1 MHKLTIRKY
10 GRFSERVFELS
21 PVTVF
26 FGGNES
32 GKTTIFDALSE
43 QLCRTAAK
51 NTALWRRL
59 SARYGE
65 PSARIAEAD
74 VNIPYDSYE
83 EFLSLFSVR
92 SSDMSIDAGKDA
104 WTAAAGRN
112 LFFQGLDISKMSENL
127 MKTAEPHPLSRD
139 SKNFNALEAE
149 LQEAEAELAVK
160 LEQERRAA
168 GQKRNLDVLDREL
181 GSLDSKASQLRQ
193 LHEQQKEKIEELKK
207 ERRLARAVE
216 YREIVSSYVAKS
228 RFCEENPFVS
238 YDGLKEYDRLVAAR
252 DEAKAKYDAARAV
265 IKMKEQHLKDVEKAL
280 PLQEQARKS
289 AEMLEG
295 AAKNFRPEIE
305 KIFEIRRE
313 NDKFNESPLVISF
326 VAPLI
331 CLVFCAAAFAFHT
344 KTLVAWLLVPA
355 GLVLGWLFHSNFVR
369 RRDRA
374 AEKARENVIVANV
387 LKTWGERFDVTPIR
401 GLEPEQ
407 MVAKF
412 DELIKTAEAERAKHI
427 EMLQDKEKSQ
437 MDITDANTQ
446 SIGVQ
451 ISYDTSSESTK
462 SWLADRGCTDRDSY
476 LRLAEQKKE
485 AEKFIN
491 ENREKIETMK
501 NEESCMSSEALL
513 ALLDS
518 RVKKGDGQTS
528 AADENALENKISQL
542 EAEAE
547 KTAAQIRTVE
557 EESRKTAV
565 DKARNDTD
573 FENACSGIPAAIAGL
588 RTKIMGLK
596 EKIAA
601 EQTRR
606 QAAGLAASV
615 MTEMNTD
622 AAAKFR
628 ELARKAA
635 SFIAGIVPA
644 AEIEITS
651 LSSGGL
657 KLKDAYGV
665 FRTPEMLSA
674 GARDCLMLGMRLCLA
689 AESFGNR
696 DKVMLLD
703 DPFLNLDQNRM
714 QRAMEVLRR
723 FHTVTGCQLVFFT
736 KEVSM
741 LGLLERDWR
750 VKVHKLP

>member
-1 MHKLTIRKY
+1 MQKLTIKKY
-10 GRFSERVFELS
+10 GRFSDRIFELS

-32 GKTTIFDALSE
+32 GKTTIFDAMFE
-43 QLCRTAAK
+43 QLCRIAPR

-59 SARYGE
+59 SARYGD
-65 PSARIAEAD
+65 PASRIAEAD
-74 VNIPYDSYE
+74 VAAPYDSGE

-127 MKTAEPHPLSRD
+127 MKTAAPHPLSRD
-139 SKNFNALEAE
+139 SKNFSALEAE
-149 LQEAEAELAVK
+149 LREAEAELAIK
-160 LEQERRAA
+160 LEQEQRAA
-168 GQKRNLDVLDREL
+168 GQKKNLDVLDREL

-207 ERRLARAVE
+207 ERRLVRAME
-216 YREIVSSYVAKS
+216 YREIVSAYVAKS
-228 RFCEENPFVS
+228 KFCEDNPFVS
-238 YDGLKEYDRLVAAR
+238 YDGLKEYDRLVEAR
-252 DEAKAKYDAARAV
+252 DEAKSKYDAAKAM

-280 PLQEQARKS
+280 PLQEQARRA

-295 AAKNFRPEIE
+295 ASKNFRPEIE
-305 KIFEIRRE
+305 KIFEIRKE
-313 NDKFNESPLVISF
+313 NDKFKESPFIISF
-326 VAPLI
+326 VAPVI
-331 CLVFCAAAFAFHT
+331 CLVFCAAAFAFHS
-344 KTLVAWLLVPA
+344 KTMVAWLLAPA

-369 RRDRA
+369 RRDRS
-374 AEKARENVIVANV
+374 AEKARENVIVENV

-412 DELIKTAEAERAKHI
+412 DELIKNAENERAKHI
-427 EMLQDKEKSQ
+427 AMLNDKEKSQ

-451 ISYDTSSESTK
+451 ISYDTSNESTK
-462 SWLADRGCTDRDSY
+462 TWLSDRGCSDRDSY

-491 ENREKIETMK
+491 ENKDKIEAMK

-518 RVKKGDGQTS
+518 RVKKNAGQNS
-528 AADENALENKISQL
+528 AADESALENKIAQL

-547 KTAAQIRTVE
+547 ETAAKLRAVE

-573 FENACSGIPAAIAGL
+573 FENACSGIPSAIAGL
-588 RTKIMGLK
+588 RARILGLK

-615 MTEMNTD
+615 LTEMNTD
-622 AAAKFR
+622 AAAKFK

-635 SFIAGIVPA
+635 SFISGIVPS
-644 AEIEITS
+644 AEIEITE
-651 LSSGGL
+651 LSSSGL

-665 FRTPEMLSA
+665 FRTPEMLSS

-696 DKVMLLD
+696 DKVLLLD
-703 DPFLNLDQNRM
+703 DPFLNLDYKRM

-723 FHTVTGCQLVFFT
+723 FHTATGCQLVFFT
-736 KEVSM
+736 KEM
-741 LGLLERDWR
+741 PLLGLLEKDWR